1 MTDLRRVVI
10 INDTAIARGGAEK
23 LALQLAQGV
32 AERGVNLTFFSG
44 DDQKNESLEA
54 LGVDIISV
62 GGKPLLKSRRAVVDG
77 IYHREAVKRLR
88 GLIREIDHPGVVY
101 HVHAW
106 SQILS
111 PSIFDALAPVAAR
124 SVLTAHDFFI
134 VCPNGNFSIY
144 PKSEQCMFKPMSV
157 QCMASHCDKRNY
169 AHKIWRLGR
178 QAMLKSK
185 LDFQRAPLTVLA
197 PQAGM
202 IPFLARG
209 GIPENQIRVVTNPA
223 NRLVS
228 ERVNAEANDEILYV
242 GRIEPEKGVDLLA
255 SVARDAGA
263 KLRVIG
269 AGDDEAAVRRA
280 YPDAIFQGWS
290 EPKEIAEALGKARF
304 FVMPSRCTEPFG
316 LAAAE
321 ALRAGVPVMTSQSC
335 LIGEDVRRKGMG
347 DICNI
352 FDREAFLN
360 KIMQWL
366 HDDDAVQSMSIAAH
380 EGAVEI
386 AQTESAWIDNHI
398 ALYEEFAS
406 SAALQ

>member
-169 AHKIWRLGR
+169 AHKICGLGR

-185 LDFQRAPLTVLA
+185 LDFQRAPLRCWRRRLDD
-197 PQAGM
+197 P
-202 IPFLARG
+202 ISCKRR
-209 GIPENQIRVVTNPA
+209 IPENQIRVVSNPA

-228 ERVNAEANDEILYV
+228 ERVNAEANDESFMSDVSNLKRV
-242 GRIEPEKGVDLLA
+242 LTLLA

-304 FVMPSRCTEPFG
+304 SLCP
-316 LAAAE
+316 
-321 ALRAGVPVMTSQSC
+321 AGAPNRSVLPRQKLCAPVF
-335 LIGEDVRRKGMG
+335 R
-347 DICNI
+347 
-352 FDREAFLN
+352 
-360 KIMQWL
+360 
-366 HDDDAVQSMSIAAH
+366 
-380 EGAVEI
+380 
-386 AQTESAWIDNHI
+386 
-398 ALYEEFAS
+398 
-406 SAALQ
+406 